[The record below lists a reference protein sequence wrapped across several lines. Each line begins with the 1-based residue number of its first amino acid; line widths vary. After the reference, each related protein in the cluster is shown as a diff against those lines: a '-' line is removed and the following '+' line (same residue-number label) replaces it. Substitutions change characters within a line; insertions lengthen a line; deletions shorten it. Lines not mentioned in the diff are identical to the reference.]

1 MRRDS
6 ATMRESGSTL
16 FTSVRDGEGVDAV
29 IDAILSAWKASGAFG
44 KGRAQASV

>member
-16 FTSVRDGEGVDAV
+16 FTSVRQGEGVDSV
-29 IDAILSAWKASGAFG
+29 VDAILSAWKVSGAMG
-44 KGRAQASV
+44 KNKAQASV